1 MNAYS
6 GVKLAEQKP
15 SMNNQLNNDLFLKA
29 VFNTTSVGFAV
40 IDEHGLLIEVNHKL
54 CSMFGY
60 NVSELRGKPI
70 HIIFTETAR
79 PNVAALQ
86 HSIFNKEQSTQQTA
100 WKGKTKEGSLIDLE
114 INFDLFADEK
124 DDRFVAATFQYKRDE
139 KRINEAPETTH
150 LQYRSVI
157 DNSMQ
162 GFFLT
167 KPDGTILD
175 ANKAAEEMFGYS
187 AKEFY
192 QIGRNAL
199 IDQAD
204 PRLQEK
210 LKERDDK
217 GFTNGELICI
227 RKNGERFP
235 VEFSSVIFKAVNGEE
250 RTSTMFYDI
259 SQRKR
264 AEQQKEFDRLNKEAL
279 INSTTDLIWSV
290 NRDYKLIAA
299 NKAFSQSLDENYNMY
314 LSPGDSVLAETLSA
328 DVLKFWKD
336 LYSRALAGETFTI
349 ELNVPQDNSKDD
361 RWNEI
366 TFNPIVNNEEVIG
379 VACRGRDITQK
390 SIYHQKLLTVNDQL
404 ETAQQIAKLGYW
416 SHDLRTDVLFWSKE
430 VYMIFGVEDQSLGL
444 SSSTFFHHIHTD
456 DKNEFRKQ
464 QDLVLNGVAPLQY
477 EYRIVLPNGEIKYV
491 IQKGAVIYDD
501 AKNPLRIEGTIQD
514 ITEAKKAEL
523 ALKVK
528 EEQLNLIY
536 NSTAGIIFLLGVEN
550 NGEDFYFISMNN
562 SGLETIGAKPE
573 DLFNKPVR
581 EVIPEPSFSLVIT
594 KYKEAIQT
602 GKPVVWQ
609 EETPYPT
616 GTKTGIV
623 TVTPIY
629 DNEGNC
635 VRLVG
640 SVNDITEL
648 KETER
653 SLAISRQQYKSLF
666 DQNPDAVYSL
676 DLEGNFTDFNPG
688 LEKLLECSRQDIIQA
703 GTFVPF
709 CHPDDLE
716 KTVNYFL
723 NVQTGDAQNYDV
735 RAITFTGKL
744 KYLNI
749 INMPIMVDGKITGV
763 YGIAKDITS
772 EKLALLQLELSA
784 TQLQN
789 SNIELERFAYI
800 ASHDM
805 QEPLRM
811 ISSFLQLLEKK
822 YHDSIDEKGREYIR
836 FAVEG
841 SLRMKQLIN
850 DLLDY
855 SRVSTSKQ
863 NLEKVDIDLVMNDV
877 LQNLSLQI
885 KEKQAVIKADG
896 LPSLPVADKTQMIQ
910 LFQNLLSNAL
920 KYSGS
925 QQTQIEIAAIEQE
938 DEWLFSVKDN
948 GIGFDEIF
956 ADKVFVIFHRL
967 HNKSE
972 YSGTGMGLA
981 ICKKIIDRH
990 GGKIY
995 ANSVPGE
1002 GSTFWF
1008 TIKKHLITE

>member
-1 MNAYS
+1 MNKQHS
-6 GVKLAEQKP
+6 
-15 SMNNQLNNDLFLKA
+15 NHLFFKA
-29 VFNTTSVGFAV
+29 VFNTTSLGFAV
-40 IDEHGLLIEVNHKL
+40 IDKQGLLIEVNEKL
-54 CSMFGY
+54 CGLFGY
-60 NVSELRGKPI
+60 NAVELNGQPS
-70 HIIFTETAR
+70 HIIFPETVH
-79 PNVAALQ
+79 PELAALQ
-86 HSIFNKEQSTQQTA
+86 NSIFHEGQSTQQVQ
-100 WKGKTKEGSLIDLE
+100 WQGKTKEGLLIDLE
-114 INFDLFADEK
+114 INFDLFVDEK
-124 DDRFVAATFQYKRDE
+124 EGRFIVAAFRNISEE
-139 KRINEAPETTH
+139 KQKNEATEITR

-157 DNSMQ
+157 DNSMH

-167 KPDGTILD
+167 MPDGTILE
-175 ANKAAEEMFGYS
+175 ANKAAEEIFGYS
-187 AKEFY
+187 AEELC
-192 QIGRNAL
+192 QIGRNGL
-199 IDQAD
+199 VDQTD
-204 PRLQEK
+204 SRLQARI
-210 LKERDDK
+210 KERDDK

-235 VEFSSVIFKAVNGEE
+235 VEFSSVIFKGVNGEE

-259 SQRKR
+259 SERKR
-264 AEQQKEFDRLNKEAL
+264 AEEQKEFDRLNKEAL
-279 INSTTDLIWSV
+279 INSTSDLIWSV
-290 NRDYKLIAA
+290 SREYKLITA
-299 NKAFSQSLDENYNMY
+299 NKAFTQSLEENYNMHINT
-314 LSPGDSVLAETLSA
+314 GETVLPEDELAAE
-328 DVLKFWKD
+328 VLKFWKD
-336 LYSRALAGETFTI
+336 LYNRALAGETFTI

-416 SHDLRTDVLFWSKE
+416 SHNLETDVLFWSKE
-430 VYMIFGVEDQSLGL
+430 VYVIFGIEEQSSILSFNSFFQQVHPDDQ
-444 SSSTFFHHIHTD
+444 D
-456 DKNEFRKQ
+456 EFLKQ
-464 QDLVLNGVAPLQY
+464 QQLVLKGIALLQH
-477 EYRIVLPNGEIKYV
+477 EHRIVLPDGEIKYV
-491 IQKGAVIYDD
+491 IQKGTVIYDD
-501 AKNPLRIEGTIQD
+501 AKKPIRIEGTVQD
-514 ITEAKKAEL
+514 ITEAKKAEH
-523 ALKVK
+523 ALKVN

-550 NGEDFYFISMNN
+550 NGEDFRFISMNS
-562 SGLETIGAKPE
+562 SGLETIGLRQE
-573 DLFNKPVR
+573 DIFDKPVQ
-581 EVIPEPSFSLVIT
+581 EVIPEPSFSLVRT
-594 KYKEAIQT
+594 KYKEAIQS
-602 GKPVVWQ
+602 GKSVVWQ

-623 TVTPIY
+623 TVTPVY

-653 SLAISRQQYKSLF
+653 SLAFSRQQYKSLF

-676 DLEGNFTDFNPG
+676 DLEGNFTNFNPG
-688 LEKLLECSRQDIIQA
+688 LEKLLECNRQDIIQA

-723 NVQTGDAQNYDV
+723 HVQTGDAQTYEV

-744 KYLNI
+744 KYLSI

-772 EKLALLQLELSA
+772 EKLALMQLELTA
-784 TQLQN
+784 TQLRN

-800 ASHDM
+800 ASHDL

-822 YHDSIDEKGREYIR
+822 YLDSIDEKGREYIR
-836 FAVEG
+836 FAVDG
-841 SLRMKQLIN
+841 SLRMKHLIN

-863 NLEKVDIDLVMNDV
+863 NLENVHIGLVLNDV

-885 KEKQAVIKADG
+885 KEKQAVIKTAE
-896 LPSLPVADKTQMIQ
+896 LPLLPVADKTQMIQ

-920 KYSGS
+920 KYSGNK
-925 QQTQIEIAAIEQE
+925 QPQIEITAAEQE

-948 GIGFDEIF
+948 GIGFDERYAEKI
-956 ADKVFVIFHRL
+956 FVIFHRL

-995 ANSVPGE
+995 AKSVPGE
-1002 GSTFWF
+1002 GSTFLF
-1008 TIKKHLITE
+1008 TIKKHLIPE